1 MQPDQTDWKIIS
13 ILKEGYVPNNT
24 IARKLGISEGTVR
37 ARLKRLKEAGILQIR
52 ALINPDVLENQQL
65 VIVAIRVAESK
76 LLERKAEEL
85 SQALERALRLHRLG
99 PLRSHRRGAPG
110 FQPGSR
116 AVPHGGAFHHRGH
129 PCLGEL
135 HHAEKLPEVR
145 LIAQRT
151 RRARRAPGAPSGAL
165 GPRYAS
171 CSCGSGNRWTPPQA
185 GWPP

>member
-1 MQPDQTDWKIIS
+1 MQPDQTDWKIIG

-85 SQALERALRLHRLG
+85 SRLSNVLSVSIASGRYD
-99 PLRSHRRGAPG
+99 
-110 FQPGSR
+110 
-116 AVPHGGAFHHRGH
+116 
-129 PCLGEL
+129 
-135 HHAEKLPEVR
+135 
-145 LIAQRT
+145 LIAEVLLDSNRGLVKFLT
-151 RRARRAPGAPSGAL
+151 EELSTIEGIL
-165 GPRYAS
+165 AS
-171 CSCGSGNRWTPPQA
+171 ESFIMLKSYQKYV
-185 GWPP
+185 

>member
-85 SQALERALRLHRLG
+85 SRLPNVLSVSIASGRYD
-99 PLRSHRRGAPG
+99 
-110 FQPGSR
+110 
-116 AVPHGGAFHHRGH
+116 
-129 PCLGEL
+129 
-135 HHAEKLPEVR
+135 
-145 LIAQRT
+145 LIAEVLLDSNRGLVRFLT
-151 RRARRAPGAPSGAL
+151 EELSTIEGIL
-165 GPRYAS
+165 AS
-171 CSCGSGNRWTPPQA
+171 ESFIMLKSYQKYV
-185 GWPP
+185 